1 MARERFLINPPR
13 RRRKSV
19 RKSVSRNAF
28 TGHPGVHKVASIKGW
43 NKRRRKV
50 RGYAKTTLNSPA
62 RISGIRRVS
71 LLTAKRKYRRVNPF
85 GEEVLIMGAN
95 PKRRK
100 RVHHRRRRAN
110 IAMNP
115 KRRVRRHR
123 RRRNNYAMNPIRRH
137 KRYARRRHNP
147 IRRHYR
153 RHRRNPAE
161 ISISRP
167 STLLMPMV
175 IGLGAIYANQKVP
188 EMLNMTSGVSKYGVM
203 LATALGGA
211 YAIDKAMKSREMAN
225 VWIVASLAMIGW
237 EALNEYVLGTP
248 LSGFGILPYGY
259 GHTSALGYGGVPEE
273 LAVSGYGAV
282 PAALTHSY

>member
-13 RRRKSV
+13 RRRRVV
-19 RKSVSRNAF
+19 RKSARRNAF
-28 TGHPGVHKVASIKGW
+28 SGFPVVHKKASIKGW

-50 RGYAKTTLNSPA
+50 KGYAKVVTNSPA
-62 RISGIRRVS
+62 RLSGIRRVS
-71 LLTAKRKYRRVNPF
+71 LLPAKRKYRRVNPF
-85 GEEVLIMGAN
+85 GEEVLIMGMN
-95 PKRRK
+95 PRRRRK
-100 RVHHRRRRAN
+100 RVVHHKRRRHN
-110 IAMNP
+110 IAANP
-115 KRRVRRHR
+115 KRRVRRRHR
-123 RRRNNYAMNPIRRH
+123 RHYAANPVRRH

-161 ISISRP
+161 ISISKP
-167 STLLMPMV
+167 STLLTPMI

-188 EMLNMTSGVSKYGVM
+188 DLLNMNTGIAKYGVM

-225 VWIVASLAMIGW
+225 VWAVASLAMIGW

-259 GHTSALGYGGVPEE
+259 GHTSALGYGGVPDE

-282 PAALTHSY
+282 PAALMHTY